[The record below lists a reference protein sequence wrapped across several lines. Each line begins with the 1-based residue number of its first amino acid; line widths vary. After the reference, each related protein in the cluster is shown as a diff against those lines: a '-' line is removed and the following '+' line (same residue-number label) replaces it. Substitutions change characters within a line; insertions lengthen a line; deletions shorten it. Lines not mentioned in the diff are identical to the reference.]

1 MIKSSEPKSTFL
13 ATVLAIAFLAPFTP
27 GAVAQVVGAT
37 RFGVT
42 TIESRQLAT
51 GWSARDSIL
60 GQDLFNELG
69 ENIGKIEDLIVD
81 RQRNVSYLIVGVGG
95 FIGRGR
101 HAVAIPASQLQVQ
114 GDRIVLA
121 GADRITLSALPP
133 FVYVPLTRSHSTIV
147 ARAERD
153 IDKARQRI
161 AVLESQSETAS
172 ADQHQQ
178 TEVLIAEIRKS
189 QLDVENRIADMIAA
203 DDAGWTAIEQEVRKA
218 AARLRKVVQKSA

>member
-1 MIKSSEPKSTFL
+1 MTTSSAPQRTFL
-13 ATVLAIAFLAPFTP
+13 STVLAFAFLAPLAES
-27 GAVAQVVGAT
+27 AVAQVVGAT

-42 TIESRQLAT
+42 TIESRQIAT
-51 GWSARDSIL
+51 GWSARDGIL

-69 ENIGKIEDLIVD
+69 ENIGKVEDLIVD

-95 FIGRGR
+95 FVGRGR
-101 HAVAIPASQLQVQ
+101 HAVAIPASQLRVQ
-114 GDRIVLA
+114 GDRIVLP

-161 AVLESQSETAS
+161 VVLESQSETA
-172 ADQHQQ
+172 AAEPKQRL
-178 TEVLIAEIRKS
+178 EMLIAEVRKN

-203 DDAGWTAIEQEVRKA
+203 DDAGWMAMEQEVRKA
-218 AARLRKVVQKSA
+218 ATRLRRAVQRSA